1 MVKNVGYIFSEK
13 LISISN
19 LLPVHKERSTFIHE
33 LISSYELF
41 QKMEII
47 EPTPATKKEI
57 LTYHSKEYIEHFEN
71 QQEEEEEG
79 EEIFENIFEYIQF
92 IAGSTL
98 TACRKLIQSE
108 MNICINWE
116 V

>member
-41 QKMEII
+41 EKMEIM
-47 EPTPATKKEI
+47 EPIPATKKEL
-57 LTYHSKEYIEHFEN
+57 LTYHSKEYIEKFEN
-71 QQEEEEEG
+71 EEQDEG
-79 EEIFENIFEYIQF
+79 EEEIFENIFEYIQF
-92 IAGSTL
+92 VAGSTL
-98 TACRKLIQSE
+98 TACRALIQRE

-116 V
+116 VN